1 MNFKEMLE
9 SYTPEELRAFVDKSL
24 EQAGVMPKTR
34 DTETISLG
42 LNMPPSEYWEPL
54 ISYIEVPI

>member
-9 SYTPEELRAFVDKSL
+9 SYTPEELRALVDKSL

-42 LNMPPSEYWEPL
+42 LKRL
-54 ISYIEVPI
+54 IL